1 MALALPPT
9 STYSKSMRTT
19 RYVLIVAALTG
30 FAGTAFAWSNHAMVT
45 YRALERMPELAAS
58 VQVPAE
64 PLEGFLKN
72 EEKAIAD
79 LMVTDEA
86 WARQTLDAYPPRP
99 EALAFK
105 ADPARSDAERRKAFL
120 AALRISPESRLALY
134 VQPDPWGPAPDPARL
149 LAPTAVNALEKPE
162 ETSHVFVRIDP
173 GELVPALAVVASA
186 SDEPDY
192 GMDLNLWSD
201 SPSEAGRTYGFGAL
215 PFGNP
220 TLSFST
226 QAPFHMGF
234 FHEDAL
240 IYLAAPFLK
249 RTYPLLRVHQYTS
262 LARLAFDSGHPY
274 WGWRFTGLAM
284 HYVQDLTQPY
294 HASVAPGT
302 SALKLIGI
310 NALAMAGLPKWKN
323 EMIVLLSNRH
333 LALENYESALIRSAA
348 KARQPGALGAELHDT
363 SADAHYPVWSGRYVR
378 DVVSKEAY
386 DAGAATD
393 RALVDTLPERYVSDP
408 SFDFGVHSAQ
418 IDLIKELSAIDPAR
432 RAHLDTTLAELL
444 GHFGTHSR
452 ALVRSMLSN
461 GVRK

>member
-1 MALALPPT
+1 
-9 STYSKSMRTT
+9 MRTT
-19 RYVLIVAALTG
+19 RYALIVAALTG
-30 FAGTAFAWSNHAMVT
+30 FAGTAFAWSNHAMVS
-45 YRALERMPELAAS
+45 YRALERVPELALS

-64 PLEGFLKN
+64 PLEAFLKN
-72 EEKAIAD
+72 EEVAIAE
-79 LMVTDEA
+79 LLLTDEA
-86 WARQTLDAYPPRP
+86 WARQALDAYPARP

-134 VQPDPWGPAPDPARL
+134 YQPDPWGAAPDPARL
-149 LAPTAVNALEKPE
+149 MAPEEVNALKKSE
-162 ETSHVFVRIDP
+162 EANHVFVRLDP
-173 GELVPALAVVASA
+173 GEMVPALAVVASA

-201 SPSEAGRTYGFGAL
+201 SNSEAGRTYGFGTL

-234 FHEDAL
+234 FHEPAI
-240 IYLAAPFLK
+240 IYMAAPFLK

-262 LARLAFDSGHPY
+262 LARLAFDTGHPY

-294 HASVAPGT
+294 HASVSPGNG
-302 SALKLIGI
+302 AAKLIAI
-310 NALAMAGLPKWKN
+310 NALAMAGLPKWKD

-333 LALENYESALIRSAA
+333 LAMENYESALIRSAA
-348 KARQPGALGAELHDT
+348 KARTPGPLGATLHDT
-363 SADAHYPVWSGRYVR
+363 RSDANYPAWSDRYVR

-393 RALVDTLPERYVSDP
+393 RTLVATLPARYVSDP
-408 SFDFGVHSAQ
+408 AFDFGVHSAE
-418 IDLIKELSAIDPAR
+418 IDLVQELANIAPAQ
-432 RAHLDTTLAELL
+432 RAHLDTTIAVLL
-444 GHFGTHSR
+444 GHFGAHSR
-452 ALVRSMLSN
+452 ALVRNMLS
-461 GVRK
+461 GGARK

>member
-1 MALALPPT
+1 MAFTIPPT
-9 STYSKSMRTT
+9 STHSTPMRTT

-30 FAGTAFAWSNHAMVT
+30 FASTAFAWSNHAMVT
-45 YRALERMPELAAS
+45 YRALERVPELAPS

-64 PLEGFLKN
+64 PLEAFLKN

-79 LMVTDEA
+79 LLTTDEA
-86 WARQTLDAYPPRP
+86 WARQSLDVYPPRP

-105 ADPARSDAERRKAFL
+105 ADPARSDADRRKAFL
-120 AALRISPESRLALY
+120 AALRVSPESRLALY
-134 VQPDPWGPAPDPARL
+134 FQPDPWNAAPDPARL
-149 LAPTAVNALEKPE
+149 LAPTDVNALKKSE
-162 ETSHVFVRIDP
+162 ETNHVFVRLDP

-201 SPSEAGRTYGFGAL
+201 SHSEAGRTYGFGTL

-249 RTYPLLRVHQYTS
+249 RTYPLLRIHQYTS
-262 LARLAFDSGHPY
+262 LARLAFDTGHPY

-294 HASVAPGT
+294 HASVSPGN
-302 SALKLIGI
+302 SAMKLIGI
-310 NALAMAGLPKWKN
+310 NALAMVGLPKWKN

-333 LALENYESALIRSAA
+333 LALENYESALIRGAA
-348 KARQPGALGAELHDT
+348 KARTPGLLGATLHDT
-363 SADAHYPVWSGRYVR
+363 RSDASYPVWSARYVR
-378 DVVSKEAY
+378 DVVSKEAH

-393 RALVDTLPERYVSDP
+393 RTLVNTLPAHYVSDP
-408 SFDFGVHSAQ
+408 TFDFGVHSAE
-418 IDLIKELSAIDPAR
+418 IDLVRELAAIDLAQRAR
-432 RAHLDTTLAELL
+432 LDTNIAELL
-444 GHFGTHSR
+444 GHFGAHSR
-452 ALVRSMLSN
+452 ALVRSMLSS
-461 GVRK
+461 GAHK

>member
-30 FAGTAFAWSNHAMVT
+30 FTGTAFAWSNHAMVS
-45 YRALERMPELAAS
+45 YRALERMPELS
-58 VQVPAE
+58 VQVAAE
-64 PLEGFLKN
+64 PLEAFLKN
-72 EEKAIAD
+72 EDKAIEALLRD
-79 LMVTDEA
+79 DED
-86 WARQTLDAYPPRP
+86 WASKAVDTYPPLP
-99 EALAFK
+99 AALAYR
-105 ADPARSDAERRKAFL
+105 ADPAKSDAQRRKEFL
-120 AALRISPESRLALY
+120 AALRVSPESRLALY

-149 LAPTAVNALEKPE
+149 LPATAVNALDKSE
-162 ETSHVFVRIDP
+162 EARHVFVRIAP
-173 GELVPALAVVASA
+173 GDMVSALAVVASA

-201 SPSEAGRTYGFGAL
+201 SPSEAGKNYGFGPI

-220 TLSFST
+220 TLSFAT

-234 FHEDAL
+234 FHEPS
-240 IYLAAPFLK
+240 IMYKAAPFLK

-262 LARLAFDSGHPY
+262 LARLAFDTGHPY

-294 HASVAPGT
+294 HASVSPGNST
-302 SALKLIGI
+302 ARLIGI
-310 NALAMAGLPKWKN
+310 NALAMVGLPKWKN

-333 LALENYESALIRSAA
+333 LAMENYESALIRSAA
-348 KARQPGALGAELHDT
+348 KTRTPSVLGATLHDT
-363 SADAHYPVWSGRYVR
+363 SLDPHYPAWTDRYVR

-393 RALVDTLPERYVSDP
+393 RSLVNTLPARYVSDP
-408 SFDFGVHSAQ
+408 GFDFGVQSAK
-418 IDLIKELSAIDPAR
+418 IDLIKELAAIDPAQ
-432 RAHLDTTLAELL
+432 RAHLDTTIAELL
-444 GHFGTHSR
+444 GHFGVHSR
-452 ALVRSMLSN
+452 ALVRSMLD
-461 GVRK
+461 GRPAK

>member
-1 MALALPPT
+1 
-9 STYSKSMRTT
+9 MRTT
-19 RYVLIVAALTG
+19 RNALLAALLSVC
-30 FAGTAFAWSNHAMVT
+30 ASAAFAWSNHAMVT
-45 YRALERMPELAAS
+45 YRALERVPELGPS
-58 VQVPAE
+58 MQVVAE
-64 PLEGFLKN
+64 PLEAFLKN

-79 LMVTDEA
+79 LLATDEA
-86 WARQTLDAYPPRP
+86 WARTALEAYPPRP
-99 EALAFK
+99 DALAFT

-120 AALRISPESRLALY
+120 AALRVSPESRLALY
-134 VQPDPWGPAPDPARL
+134 FQPDPWGPAPDPARL
-149 LAPTAVNALEKPE
+149 LPPDAVNALKKSE
-162 ETSHVFVRIDP
+162 EANHVFVRLEP
-173 GELVPALAVVASA
+173 GEPVPALAVVASA

-201 SPSEAGRTYGFGAL
+201 SNSAAGRSYGFGKL

-234 FHEDAL
+234 FHEPA
-240 IYLAAPFLK
+240 IMYMAAPFLK
-249 RTYPLLRVHQYTS
+249 RTYPLLRIHQYTG
-262 LARLAFDSGHPY
+262 LARLAFDTGHPY

-294 HASVAPGT
+294 HASVSPGN
-302 SALKLIGI
+302 SAARLIGI
-310 NALAMAGLPKWKN
+310 NALAMAGLPKWKD

-333 LALENYESALIRSAA
+333 LALENYESALIRGAA
-348 KARQPGALGAELHDT
+348 KARTPGLLGAVLHDT
-363 SADAHYPVWSGRYVR
+363 AADTRYPAWSDRYVR

-393 RALVDTLPERYVSDP
+393 RTIVEALPARYVAEP
-408 SFDFGVHSAQ
+408 GFDFGVHSAQ
-418 IDLIKELSAIDPAR
+418 IDLAAELAASDADQRAR
-432 RAHLDTTLAELL
+432 LDTTIATLL

-452 ALVRSMLSN
+452 ALVQNMLTG

>member
-1 MALALPPT
+1 MALAIPPT
-9 STYSKSMRTT
+9 STYSTSMRTT
-19 RYVLIVAALTG
+19 RYVLIVAALSG

-45 YRALERMPELAAS
+45 YRALERMPELAPS

-64 PLEGFLKN
+64 PLEAFLKN
-72 EEKAIAD
+72 EETAIAEV
-79 LMVTDEA
+79 MATDEA
-86 WARQTLDAYPPRP
+86 WARQSLDAYAPRP

-120 AALRISPESRLALY
+120 AALRVSPESRLALY
-134 VQPDPWGPAPDPARL
+134 FQPDPWGPAPDPARL
-149 LAPTAVNALEKPE
+149 LAPTVVNALEKSE
-162 ETSHVFVRIDP
+162 EANHVFVRVDP

-201 SPSEAGRTYGFGAL
+201 SQSEAGRTYGFGTL

-220 TLSFST
+220 ALSFST

-234 FHEDAL
+234 FHEDAI

-294 HASVAPGT
+294 HASVSPGN
-302 SALKLIGI
+302 SALKLISI
-310 NALAMAGLPKWKN
+310 NALAMAGLPKWKD

-333 LALENYESALIRSAA
+333 LALESYESALIRSAA
-348 KARQPGALGAELHDT
+348 KARQPGPLGAELHDT
-363 SADAHYPVWSGRYVR
+363 SEDAHYPAWSERYVR
-378 DVVSKEAY
+378 DVVSQEAY
-386 DAGAATD
+386 NAGEATD
-393 RALVDTLPERYVSDP
+393 RALVTTLPAHYVSDP
-408 SFDFGVHSAQ
+408 SFDFGVHAAK
-418 IDLIKELSAIDPAR
+418 IDLIKELAAVDPAR
-432 RAHLDTTLAELL
+432 RAHLDTTIAELL
-444 GHFGTHSR
+444 GHFGAHSR
-452 ALVRSMLSN
+452 ALVRSMLS
-461 GVRK
+461 GGTHQ